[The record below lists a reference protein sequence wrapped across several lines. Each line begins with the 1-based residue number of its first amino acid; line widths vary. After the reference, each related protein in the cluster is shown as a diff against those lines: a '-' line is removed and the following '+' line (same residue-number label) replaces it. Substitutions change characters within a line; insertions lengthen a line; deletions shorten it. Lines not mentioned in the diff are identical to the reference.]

1 MPNEIVVA
9 PFMVHTII
17 SGNCSDT
24 TIALASRC
32 KKNTAA
38 TIRGSGGSGTDNGT
52 GNGNGTGTGNDGDR
66 EHETP
71 SLVHQRRCIAM
82 AWQ

>member
-1 MPNEIVVA
+1 MPNEIVAA

-17 SGNCSDT
+17 SGHCSDT

-32 KKNTAA
+32 KKITAA

-52 GNGNGTGTGNDGDR
+52 GNGNGNGNDGDR

-71 SLVHQRRCIAM
+71 SPALQW